1 MSVSR
6 ATVMPISN
14 VFNLEFRTGRV
25 YSKAVWVE
33 RRYKYE
39 IWMDGWIDGWTNEEM
54 NDKI

>member
-1 MSVSR
+1 
-6 ATVMPISN
+6 MPISN

-25 YSKAVWVE
+25 YSKAVWVD

-39 IWMDGWIDGWTNEEM
+39 IWMDGWIDGWTNEEV